1 MGSCHDREVAKA
13 AQNEESEMTRTTV
26 VIPNYNGMK
35 YIDGCLQSLYRGTRI
50 PEIIVVDNGSEDGS
64 RELVS
69 QKYEKVRL
77 IEFDRNTGFSN
88 AVNAGIKAASTE
100 YVLLLNNDTEADGKM
115 VENLEKALSKEP
127 RAFSAGARM
136 LRMDAPELLDGAG
149 DLYCALGWAFARG
162 KDRPSQNYDKPCR
175 IFSACAGAAIYR
187 KKVFDNIGYF
197 DENHFAYLEDTDI
210 GYRAD
215 IYGYYN
221 IYTPEA
227 RVYHAGSAVSGSRHN
242 DFKVRLSAQN
252 SVYLIYKNMPF
263 LQILLNMPFLLA
275 GFMVKALFF
284 IRKGMGA
291 AYLKGIMEG
300 LKLSAGPGGRCH
312 KVRFSFS
319 HMRNYM
325 WVQGQLWIN
334 MVRRLL

>member
-1 MGSCHDREVAKA
+1 
-13 AQNEESEMTRTTV
+13 MTRTTV

-300 LKLSAGPGGRCH
+300 LKLSASPGGRCH

-325 WVQGQLWIN
+325 WIQGQLWIN
-334 MVRRLL
+334 TVRRLL